1 MNQSQL
7 FTFPP
12 NGREPASPEVMREA
26 SELKT
31 WELSCSLE
39 VRWEEDPGSWA
50 ESRHLAHLLVQEG
63 ILGGLLTPQLVVGG
77 Q

>member
-1 MNQSQL
+1 
-7 FTFPP
+7 
-12 NGREPASPEVMREA
+12 MREA